1 MRARARR
8 AQDLVL
14 LETTPAVIVG
24 IPTRQDDDDDD
35 ERSSYDAWNYFGPTL
50 RSMHKNYHALFR
62 HFSLL
67 NFWLS
72 LFDQTMV
79 ILPYVAAAPLLF
91 ADDPANRLT
100 LGTLVKVSNS
110 FGKVFS
116 SLSVIAESWGD
127 VNSFRSV
134 YRRLREFE
142 RKLYLHRPRKKRNNC
157 LLLLPVRAT
166 PLAPPLAAPPPLA
179 GAQRR
184 ESSRSRS
191 RSRSSSSSEASSG
204 GRAHTE
210 LVGTPHDP
218 VAVHTTYGGT
228 DGAPEA
234 RRHFLN
240 DRYDMNV

>member
-1 MRARARR
+1 
-8 AQDLVL
+8 
-14 LETTPAVIVG
+14 
-24 IPTRQDDDDDD
+24 
-35 ERSSYDAWNYFGPTL
+35 
-50 RSMHKNYHALFR
+50 MHKNYHALFR

-157 LLLLPVRAT
+157 LLLPVRAT
-166 PLAPPLAAPPPLA
+166 SLPPPLEPPLA
-179 GAQRR
+179 GGAPRRRR
-184 ESSRSRS
+184 ERSRS
-191 RSRSSSSSEASSG
+191 RSRVIISSSSSEAAASD

-210 LVGTPHDP
+210 LVP
-218 VAVHTTYGGT
+218 VAVHTSYGGT
-228 DGAPEA
+228 DDDAPMA
-234 RRHFLN
+234 RRHSLN
-240 DRYDMNV
+240 DRYDMDV

>member
-1 MRARARR
+1 M
-8 AQDLVL
+8 
-14 LETTPAVIVG
+14 P
-24 IPTRQDDDDDD
+24 DDYDDD
-35 ERSSYDAWNYFGPTL
+35 ERSSSSYDACNYFGPTL
-50 RSMHKNYHALFR
+50 TSMHKNYHALFR

-116 SLSVIAESWGD
+116 SLSVISESWGD

-157 LLLLPVRAT
+157 LLLPVRAT
-166 PLAPPLAAPPPLA
+166 SLPPPLEPPLEPPLA
-179 GAQRR
+179 GGAPQRR
-184 ESSRSRS
+184 RERSRS
-191 RSRSSSSSEASSG
+191 RSRVIISSSSSEVAASD
-204 GRAHTE
+204 GRAQTE
-210 LVGTPHDP
+210 LVAVP
-218 VAVHTTYGGT
+218 VAVHTSYGGT
-228 DGAPEA
+228 DDAPLA
-234 RRHFLN
+234 RRHSLN
-240 DRYDMNV
+240 DRYDMDV